1 MCYSRYAAAQ
11 LPIYPGETQNLLLL
25 LVRSVRSPLLKKTVD
40 FQDVLFK
47 HGFHI
52 YIYNMC
58 IYICIYNI
66 YIYMS
71 MVFGEKST
79 ETHGL
84 FPMFFL
90 QQATLVRDKKTQR
103 PRGMAFVSLVPRE
116 AW

>member
-1 MCYSRYAAAQ
+1 MFFLNMDS
-11 LPIYPGETQNLLLL
+11 
-25 LVRSVRSPLLKKTVD
+25 
-40 FQDVLFK
+40 
-47 HGFHI
+47 I

-58 IYICIYNI
+58 I

-103 PRGMAFVSLVPRE
+103 PRAMAFVSLVPRE
-116 AW
+116 AWWRGGR